1 VGDTEVD
8 QILIKLDHKTMNDG
22 YSIFIC
28 YSIHLYCIYFLFH
41 WKIYMSLLS
50 NIYML
55 PHSQKRIN
63 IIASGVCVCVRLVIP
78 GDGQRLTYYIQ
89 HKYKLGRQ
97 NVPYGSMDQPAR
109 RRSRNPQ
116 RFHFHFC
123 CVVEIIYGGMLYR
136 RINDTYIWGRSNFTW

>member
-1 VGDTEVD
+1 MSKKESSLLFYHVEDTYAN

-116 RFHFHFC
+116 RFHFHFLLRC
-123 CVVEIIYGGMLYR
+123 RNHIRWYAIP
-136 RINDTYIWGRSNFTW
+136 